1 MDYASYI
8 LEAKKSIKY
17 LEQAIEDKQYREA
30 HEHALNALAELRLLS
45 QLTKEKMNEEDT
57 GIAAV
62 VPKRRGRK
70 R

>member
-30 HEHALNALAELRLLS
+30 YEHTLNALAELRLLS
-45 QLTKEKMNEEDT
+45 QLTKEKMNE
-57 GIAAV
+57 
-62 VPKRRGRK
+62 
-70 R
+70 

>member
-1 MDYASYI
+1 MDYVSYI

-45 QLTKEKMNEEDT
+45 QLTKEKMNE
-57 GIAAV
+57 
-62 VPKRRGRK
+62 
-70 R
+70 